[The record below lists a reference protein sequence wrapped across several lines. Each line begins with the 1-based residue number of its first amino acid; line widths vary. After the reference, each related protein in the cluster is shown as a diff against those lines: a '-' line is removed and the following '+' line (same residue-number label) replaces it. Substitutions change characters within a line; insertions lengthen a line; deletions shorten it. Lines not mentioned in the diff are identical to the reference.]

1 MARLDDLE
9 TLRDGLKVRLNGCES
24 DQNYAVLGRL
34 LADVLKQI
42 EELGGDTAGA
52 DKVVTPLD
60 EFTRRLADRE
70 SRPTGSRRT
79 KGA

>member
-9 TLRDGLKVRLNGCES
+9 TLRAGIFDRLADCES

-34 LADVLKQI
+34 LVDVVKQI
-42 EELGGDTAGA
+42 DELGGSQPE
-52 DKVVTPLD
+52 KVVTALD

-70 SRPTGSRRT
+70 SAADRPRRT

>member
-9 TLRDGLKVRLNGCES
+9 TLRAGIFDRLADCES

-34 LADVLKQI
+34 LVDVVKQI
-42 EELGGDTAGA
+42 DELGGSQPE
-52 DKVVTPLD
+52 KVVTALD

-70 SRPTGSRRT
+70 SAADRPRRA

>member
-9 TLRDGLKVRLNGCES
+9 TLRAGIFDRLGDCES

-34 LADVLKQI
+34 LVDVVKQI
-42 EELGGDTAGA
+42 DELGGSQPE
-52 DKVVTPLD
+52 KVVTALD

-70 SRPTGSRRT
+70 SAADRPRRT

>member
-9 TLRDGLKVRLNGCES
+9 TLRAGIFDRLGDCES

-34 LADVLKQI
+34 LVDVVKQI
-42 EELGGDTAGA
+42 DEIGGSQPE
-52 DKVVTPLD
+52 KVVTALD

-70 SRPTGSRRT
+70 SAADRPRRT

>member
-9 TLRDGLKVRLNGCES
+9 TLRAGIFDRLADCES

-34 LADVLKQI
+34 LVDVVKQI
-42 EELGGDTAGA
+42 DELGGSQPE
-52 DKVVTPLD
+52 KVVTALD

-70 SRPTGSRRT
+70 SAAHGPRRA